1 MKKVINGKMYNTE
14 TATLVGSWDNGLYDR
29 DFGRCAEDLYKKK
42 TGEFFLC
49 GSGGPMSK
57 YAVCHG
63 NSTSGDTVII
73 PMTEKE
79 ARAWAE
85 QKLSGDEYE
94 AIFGEVEE

>member
-14 TATLVGSWDNGLYDR
+14 TAMLVGSWDNGLYGN
-29 DFGRCAEDLYKKK
+29 DFGSCSEDLYKKK

-57 YAVCHG
+57 YAVRCG
-63 NSTSGDTVII
+63 NNTSGSTTIT

-79 ARAWAE
+79 ARIWAE
-85 QKLSGDEYE
+85 QKLSGEEYE
-94 AIFGEVEE
+94 TIFGETEE